1 MIGLQALPEA
11 TSWWLGQATRAFRAV
26 AGHNPP
32 VPPGIDVLEIRPRH
46 RLGSMRDTVQWKRS
60 NIERWLE
67 QGAADARRAVTEKTF
82 SF

>member
-1 MIGLQALPEA
+1 
-11 TSWWLGQATRAFRAV
+11 
-26 AGHNPP
+26 
-32 VPPGIDVLEIRPRH
+32 
-46 RLGSMRDTVQWKRS
+46 LGSVRDTVQWKRS